1 MIVNCSGCVVT
12 EIGLFQAK
20 TRLSELV
27 RQVRAGGSF
36 IITQRGEPSAE
47 LGPIRR
53 KNRPDSRRIAE
64 AIRRLREMPKIQ
76 GVSHE
81 ELRSWIE
88 EGRE

>member
-1 MIVNCSGCVVT
+1 MT
-12 EIGLFQAK
+12 EIGLFEAK

-27 RQVRAGGSF
+27 RQVKKGDSF
-36 IITQRGEPSAE
+36 IITQRGEPTAE
-47 LGPIRR
+47 LGPIRH
-53 KNRPDSRRIAE
+53 KKRPDPKRIAE
-64 AIRRLREMPKIQ
+64 AVRRIREMQKIQ

>member
-1 MIVNCSGCVVT
+1 MP
-12 EIGLFQAK
+12 EIGLSEAK

-27 RQVRAGGSF
+27 RQVRAGETF
-36 IITQRGEPSAE
+36 VITHRGAPAAQ
-47 LGPIRR
+47 LAPIASTRR
-53 KNRPDSRRIAE
+53 RASRQIAE
-64 AIRRLREMPKIQ
+64 AVRRLRAMPEVK

>member
-1 MIVNCSGCVVT
+1 VT

-27 RQVRAGGSF
+27 RQVKAGESF

-47 LGPIRR
+47 LGPIRH
-53 KNRPDSRRIAE
+53 KDRPGSRRIAE
-64 AIRRLREMPKIQ
+64 AVRRLREMPKIQ

>member
-1 MIVNCSGCVVT
+1 MT
-12 EIGLFQAK
+12 EIGLFEAK

-27 RQVRAGGSF
+27 RQVRSGESF
-36 IITQRGEPSAE
+36 VITQRGKPAAQ
-47 LGPIRR
+47 LVPVVQKGRHDR
-53 KNRPDSRRIAE
+53 RRIAE
-64 AIRRLREMPKIQ
+64 AVRRLRAMPKIE

>member
-1 MIVNCSGCVVT
+1 MT
-12 EIGLFQAK
+12 EIGLFEAK

-27 RQVRAGGSF
+27 RQVKTGESF
-36 IITQRGEPSAE
+36 IITQRGEPVAE
-47 LGPIRR
+47 LAPIRHR
-53 KNRPDSRRIAE
+53 NRREPRRIAE

>member
-1 MIVNCSGCVVT
+1 MT
-12 EIGLFQAK
+12 KIGLFEAK

-27 RQVRAGGSF
+27 RQVKTGESF
-36 IITQRGEPSAE
+36 IITQRGEPAAK
-47 LGPIRR
+47 LTPIPCKERR
-53 KNRPDSRRIAE
+53 DPRRIAE
-64 AIRRLREMPKIQ
+64 AVRRLREMPKIQ

>member
-1 MIVNCSGCVVT
+1 MT

-27 RQVRAGGSF
+27 RQVKAGESF

-47 LGPIRR
+47 LGPIRH
-53 KNRPDSRRIAE
+53 KDRPGSRRIAE
-64 AIRRLREMPKIQ
+64 AVRRLREMPKIQ
-76 GVSHE
+76 GASHE
-81 ELRSWIE
+81 ELRFWIE

>member
-1 MIVNCSGCVVT
+1 MT
-12 EIGLFQAK
+12 EIGLSQAK

-27 RQVRAGGSF
+27 RQVKAGESF
-36 IITQRGEPSAE
+36 IITRRGEPSAE

-53 KNRPDSRRIAE
+53 KDRPDSRRIAE
-64 AIRRLREMPKIQ
+64 AVRRLREMPKIQ

>member
-1 MIVNCSGCVVT
+1 MT
-12 EIGLFQAK
+12 EIGLFEAK

-27 RQVRAGGSF
+27 RQVKAGGSF
-36 IITQRGEPSAE
+36 IITQRGEPAAK
-47 LGPIRR
+47 LTPIQHKEHRS
-53 KNRPDSRRIAE
+53 PRRIAE
-64 AIRRLREMPKIQ
+64 AIRRLRQMPKIE

>member
-1 MIVNCSGCVVT
+1 VT
-12 EIGLFQAK
+12 EIGLFEAK

-27 RQVRAGGSF
+27 RQVKTGESF
-36 IITQRGEPSAE
+36 IITQRGEPAAQ
-47 LGPIRR
+47 LTPIPLKERR
-53 KNRPDSRRIAE
+53 DPRHIAE
-64 AIRRLREMPKIQ
+64 AVRRLREMPKIQ

>member
-1 MIVNCSGCVVT
+1 MT

-27 RQVRAGGSF
+27 RQVRAGESF
-36 IITQRGEPSAE
+36 IITQRGEPSAR
-47 LGPIRR
+47 LTPIRP

-64 AIRRLREMPKIQ
+64 AIRRLREMPKIA

>member
-1 MIVNCSGCVVT
+1 LGCTMT
-12 EIGLFQAK
+12 EIGLFEAK

-27 RQVRAGGSF
+27 RQARAGESF
-36 IITQRGEPSAE
+36 IITQRGEPSAV
-47 LGPIRR
+47 LGPIRH

-64 AIRRLREMPKIQ
+64 AVRRLREMPKIQ

>member
-1 MIVNCSGCVVT
+1 MT
-12 EIGLFQAK
+12 EIGLFEAK

-27 RQVRAGGSF
+27 RQVKGGESF
-36 IITQRGEPSAE
+36 VITQRGEPAAQLVP
-47 LGPIRR
+47 LGR
-53 KNRPDSRRIAE
+53 KEPRDSRRIAE
-64 AIRRLREMPKIQ
+64 AVRRLRAMPKIE

>member
-1 MIVNCSGCVVT
+1 MT
-12 EIGLFQAK
+12 EIGLFDAK

-27 RQVRAGGSF
+27 RQARAGESF
-36 IITQRGEPSAE
+36 IITQRGVPSAQ
-47 LGPIRR
+47 LTPIRP
-53 KNRPDSRRIAE
+53 KNRPESKHIAE
-64 AIRRLREMPKIQ
+64 AVRRLREMPKIA

>member
-1 MIVNCSGCVVT
+1 MT

-27 RQVRAGGSF
+27 RQVKAGESF

-47 LGPIRR
+47 LGPIRH
-53 KNRPDSRRIAE
+53 KDRPGSRRIAE
-64 AIRRLREMPKIQ
+64 AVRRLREMPKIQ

>member
-1 MIVNCSGCVVT
+1 MT

-27 RQVRAGGSF
+27 RQVKAGESF

-47 LGPIRR
+47 LGPIRH
-53 KNRPDSRRIAE
+53 KDRPGSRRIAE
-64 AIRRLREMPKIQ
+64 AVRRLREMPKIQ
-76 GVSHE
+76 GASHE

>member
-1 MIVNCSGCVVT
+1 MT

-27 RQVRAGGSF
+27 RQVKAGESF

-64 AIRRLREMPKIQ
+64 AVRRLRGMPKIQ

>member
-1 MIVNCSGCVVT
+1 MT
-12 EIGLFQAK
+12 EIGLFEAK

-27 RQVRAGGSF
+27 RQVKAGKSF
-36 IITQRGEPSAE
+36 IITQRGEPAAE
-47 LGPIRR
+47 LTPIRQKQHR
-53 KNRPDSRRIAE
+53 DRRRIAE
-64 AIRRLREMPKIQ
+64 AVRQLREMPKIA